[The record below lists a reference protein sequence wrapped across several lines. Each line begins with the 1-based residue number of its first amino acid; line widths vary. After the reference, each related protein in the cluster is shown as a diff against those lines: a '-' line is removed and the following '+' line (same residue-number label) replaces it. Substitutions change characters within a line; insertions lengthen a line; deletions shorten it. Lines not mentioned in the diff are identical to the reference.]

1 MILCEFTPDG
11 GTLQRISDE
20 DIALD
25 YQWFSYIKSMDS
37 IKFQLPQVYGGYAG
51 PSFSDIVLWPDAF
64 TNDWPPPD
72 TATVKIV
79 ETDTTFAAGKVVFDG
94 SAVVGEIE
102 QTGIGLILKKP
113 ELDLTI
119 PSGTN
124 YNDTLLNIVNLFC
137 GPGWLNCTVDS
148 TRARAVSPAVLH
160 TTTSDMGALALL
172 ASICAWFSHGFYIQ
186 GSTLY
191 LVDMKDTTMTPI
203 ELTEFDVQPCS
214 YRKAD
219 PVLLVKCGDYSVDGS
234 YDNGDEVDVGEG
246 YHTTEANILV
256 ALGDIKTLL
265 EMDIATIRFKTDQVK
280 PGILDR
286 IILYDESLLQ
296 PVTFVGIITSIIY
309 NYDTLSV
316 EAEVLGSMS

>member
-11 GTLQRISDE
+11 GALQRISDE

-25 YQWFSYIKSMDS
+25 YQWLSYLKSISS

-51 PSFSDIVLWPDAF
+51 PSFSDIVLWPEAF
-64 TNDWPPPD
+64 ENDWPPPT

-79 ETDTTFAAGKVVFDG
+79 ETDTTFAGGKVVFDG
-94 SAVVGEIE
+94 SGTVGEIDR
-102 QTGIGLILKKP
+102 TGVGLILKKP
-113 ELDLTI
+113 ELDIKIAASTA
-119 PSGTN
+119 
-124 YNDTLLNIVNLFC
+124 YNDTLVNVVTTLATTC
-137 GPGWLNCTVDS
+137 GLTVVS

-160 TTTSDMGALALL
+160 TTAAEILAIDLL
-172 ASICAWFSHGFYIQ
+172 SSMCAWFSHGYEIK
-186 GSTLY
+186 GTVLY
-191 LVDMKDTTMTPI
+191 LVDMKDTTQTPI

-219 PVLLVKCGDYSVDGS
+219 PVLLVKCGDYSVDGAS
-234 YDNGDEVDVGEG
+234 DNGDEVDVGDG
-246 YHTTEANILV
+246 YHTTEANILG

-265 EMDIATIRFKTDQVK
+265 ELDIATIRFKTDQVK

-286 IILYDESLLQ
+286 ITLTDESLLRLI
-296 PVTFVGIITSIIY
+296 TFTGIITSIIY

-316 EAEVLGSMS
+316 EAEVLGSMSA